1 MPRNNTAKRIFNRDR
16 RPGDLV
22 FAGFFFA
29 FAVFLVSQLGSETK
43 WIKGTKVF
51 AQPTFWPAV
60 SLLGM
65 ALFSACHFFGSLLS
79 SKQDGR
85 LVEVRFWA
93 RSIEFACWFMVYVW
107 IVPIVG
113 YLPGTILFTNLLAV
127 RVGYREKK
135 VFVAATILSIT
146 IVILFKALLSVKIPG
161 GLWYEYLP
169 DSIRNFMLL
178 YL

>member
-1 MPRNNTAKRIFNRDR
+1 
-16 RPGDLV
+16 
-22 FAGFFFA
+22 
-29 FAVFLVSQLGSETK
+29 
-43 WIKGTKVF
+43 
-51 AQPTFWPAV
+51 
-60 SLLGM
+60 
-65 ALFSACHFFGSLLS
+65 
-79 SKQDGR
+79 
-85 LVEVRFWA
+85 
-93 RSIEFACWFMVYVW
+93 MVYVW